1 MRRKDSATQ
10 QISFID
16 KFSRISNLKPLDDK
30 TKLALASLNKSTIP
44 VGRLLRTEER
54 NYLQNYWR

>member
-1 MRRKDSATQ
+1 LRRKDSATQ
-10 QISFID
+10 QISFIE

-54 NYLQNYWR
+54 NYL